1 MRFLRDR
8 SISFK
13 LALSAGLALLM
24 LAGLAWCAQRSVAAL
39 GAVQERVSRAAAAE
53 REINRALLDS
63 ERMRGMSRELQTSQ
77 TASDIRQI
85 LAQIDDAAAATRT
98 TLRRVKAVETARAAN
113 EIAAALATLDSFVDT
128 LHAEADQR
136 RTLIMTRQK
145 HLIEMRPVFEQSLAS
160 FADELTEG
168 GVSTSGVDAVTGGAK
183 PAIANAVL
191 TAAENALTSY
201 QLAMA
206 RMQNSVLLFLATG
219 NRGVANDIA
228 DAITQAD
235 AQISALEK
243 AGLPPGT
250 VVDAKVMATLGKG
263 IRDAARQVLAQT
275 SRLDEFVHGPVETA
289 NQAMSQCL
297 AAAAQVLSQRVDA
310 SDLQAVRAKQTAWWW
325 IVGLSG
331 VIVLILLVSSVITGR
346 AIARPIR
353 QMTMVVQTMADGDTS
368 VPIGHAGRHDEVGR
382 MAAAL
387 EILRGVAED
396 AFVKREMI
404 RQFPLGMM
412 MAEPSGDFRITFAN
426 PEVTRMLMLVQ
437 DQLAAPADQL
447 VGQKLADFYPDP
459 ERQRSVLGNP
469 ARLPDRVRAVFG
481 LETFE
486 LTASAITDR
495 NGGYVGPMVT
505 WHRITGQLRL
515 VQQFERSVGQV
526 AQAVGTQAGAMQT
539 TARVMSETAEAT
551 GHRTAAVASASTQAA
566 ANVDSVA
573 ASAEELAS
581 SVAEIARQVSES
593 ARIAGQAVDQAA
605 AADQCM
611 GGLSDAAGRIGEVV
625 RLIGDIAGRTNLL
638 ALNATIEAARAGEA
652 GKGFA
657 VVAGEVKSL
666 AAQTARATEEIAAH
680 IAAMQGA
687 TGHAA
692 NALRS
697 ITETIRRMSE
707 IATAIAGATEEQGAA
722 TREIA
727 RAVQQAAAGTAEV
740 TSNIAVVAEAVNGT
754 SGQAG
759 QALAAASELAEQS
772 EILRVEAERFLT
784 AMQDA
789 A

>member
-1 MRFLRDR
+1 MRLLRDR

-13 LALSAGLALLM
+13 LALSAGCALLM
-24 LAGLAWCAQRSVAAL
+24 LAALAWCAQQSIAVL
-39 GAVQERVSRAAAAE
+39 GSVQERVSRAAAAE
-53 REINRALLDS
+53 REINRAQLDA
-63 ERMRGMSRELQTSQ
+63 ERMRRMSRELQTSQ
-77 TASDIRQI
+77 TVGNIRQI
-85 LAQIDDAAAATRT
+85 LADIDEAATAARVI
-98 TLRRVKAVETARAAN
+98 LQRVKMVETEHAAH
-113 EIAAALATLDSFVDT
+113 EIAAALAALDGFADT

-136 RTLIMTRQK
+136 QTLIATRQK
-145 HLIEMRPVFEQSLAS
+145 RLVEMRPVFEQSLAS
-160 FADELTEG
+160 FADELAKG
-168 GVSTSGVDAVTGGAK
+168 GVSSSGVDAVTGGGKVVVADE
-183 PAIANAVL
+183 VL
-191 TAAENALTSY
+191 TAAGDALTSY

-219 NRGVANDIA
+219 NRSVANDIA
-228 DAITQAD
+228 DAIIQAN
-235 AQISALEK
+235 AQISVLENV
-243 AGLPPGT
+243 GLPVGT
-250 VVDAKVMATLGKG
+250 VTDAKVMGTLGEG
-263 IRDAARQVLAQT
+263 IRDAAQQVVGQTTSLA
-275 SRLDEFVHGPVETA
+275 EFVNGPVETA
-289 NQAMSQCL
+289 NQAMSQRL
-297 AAAAQVLSQRVDA
+297 AAAAQILSQRVDA
-310 SDLQAVRAKQTAWWW
+310 GNLQAVRARQTAWRR
-325 IVGLSG
+325 IVVLSSG
-331 VIVLILLVSSVITGR
+331 IVLVLLVSSVITGR

-353 QMTMVVQTMADGDTS
+353 RMTTVVQTMAEGDTS
-368 VPIGHAGRHDEVGR
+368 VPIGYAGRRDEVGR

-396 AFVKREMI
+396 AFIKREMI

-412 MAEPSGDFRITFAN
+412 MAEPTGDFRITFAN
-426 PEVTRMLMLVQ
+426 PEATRMLMLVQ
-437 DQLAAPADQL
+437 DQLATPADQL
-447 VGQKLADFYPDP
+447 VGQKLSEFYPDP

-469 ARLPDRVRAVFG
+469 ARLPDRARAVFG
-481 LETFE
+481 PETFE

-526 AQAVGTQAGAMQT
+526 AQAVGTQAGSMQT

-657 VVAGEVKSL
+657 VVAGEVKTL
-666 AAQTARATEEIAAH
+666 ATQTARATEEIAAH

-692 NALRS
+692 DALRS

-740 TSNIAVVAEAVNGT
+740 TSNITLVAEAVNGT

-759 QALAAASELAEQS
+759 QALAAANELAGQS

-784 AMQDA
+784 AMQEA

>member
-1 MRFLRDR
+1 
-8 SISFK
+8 
-13 LALSAGLALLM
+13 
-24 LAGLAWCAQRSVAAL
+24 
-39 GAVQERVSRAAAAE
+39 
-53 REINRALLDS
+53 
-63 ERMRGMSRELQTSQ
+63 
-77 TASDIRQI
+77 
-85 LAQIDDAAAATRT
+85 
-98 TLRRVKAVETARAAN
+98 
-113 EIAAALATLDSFVDT
+113 
-128 LHAEADQR
+128 
-136 RTLIMTRQK
+136 
-145 HLIEMRPVFEQSLAS
+145 
-160 FADELTEG
+160 
-168 GVSTSGVDAVTGGAK
+168 
-183 PAIANAVL
+183 
-191 TAAENALTSY
+191 
-201 QLAMA
+201 
-206 RMQNSVLLFLATG
+206 MQNAVLLFLATG
-219 NRGVANDIA
+219 NPSVANDIA
-228 DAITQAD
+228 DAIVQAD
-235 AQISALEK
+235 GQLSVLEN
-243 AGLPPGT
+243 AGLPAAT
-250 VVDAKVMATLGKG
+250 VTDAKVMGTLGDG
-263 IRDAARQVLAQT
+263 IRDAAQQVVAQT
-275 SRLDEFVHGPVETA
+275 TRLDEFVNGPVESA
-289 NQAMSQCL
+289 NQAMSQRL
-297 AAAAQVLSQRVDA
+297 AATAQVLSQRVDA
-310 SDLQAVRAKQTAWWW
+310 GNVRAVRTKLTAWWR
-325 IVGLSG
+325 IVAISSA
-331 VIVLILLVSSVITGR
+331 IVLVLLVSSVITGR

-353 QMTMVVQTMADGDTS
+353 QMTAIVQTMAEGDTS
-368 VPIGHAGRHDEVGR
+368 VPIGYAGRRDEVGR

-396 AFVKREMI
+396 AFIKREMI

-412 MAEPSGDFRITFAN
+412 MAEPAGDFRIAFAN
-426 PEVTRMLMLVQ
+426 PEAARMLMLVQ

-459 ERQRSVLGNP
+459 ERQRSILGNP
-469 ARLPDRVRAVFG
+469 ARLPDRARVVFG
-481 LETFE
+481 AETFE

-526 AQAVGTQAGAMQT
+526 AQVVGVQAGTMQA

-551 GHRTAAVASASTQAA
+551 GHRTVAVASASTQAA

-581 SVAEIARQVSES
+581 SVAEIARQVSEL

-611 GGLSDAAGRIGEVV
+611 GGLGDAAGRIGEVV

-657 VVAGEVKSL
+657 VVAGEVKTL
-666 AAQTARATEEIAAH
+666 ATQTARATEEIATH

-692 NALRS
+692 DALRS

-740 TSNIAVVAEAVNGT
+740 TTNIALVAEAVNGT

-759 QALAAASELAEQS
+759 QALAAANELAGQS
-772 EILRVEAERFLT
+772 EILRAEAERFLT
-784 AMQDA
+784 AMQEA